1 MRLYLVDGTYELF
14 RSYYGLLRDSDR
26 GRSGGSVG
34 ADAASA
40 QPLAAVQGLVQSLL
54 SLLRRDAVTH
64 IAVAFD
70 HVIES
75 FRNDLFHG
83 YKSSAGVP
91 EELLAQFE
99 PAEAAVDAL
108 GIVVWPMIEFEAD
121 DAIATA
127 ADRWRGDVEVER
139 IVICSP
145 DKDLTQV
152 VGGTVI
158 TRNRMREEELDES
171 GVVAK
176 FGVPPSSIPD
186 YLALVGDSAD
196 GIPGVER
203 WGAKSAAALLAE
215 YGDIDSIPA
224 DPTSWEVTVRGREA
238 LSANLASAADD
249 VRLYR
254 TLATLRRDVPLTESL
269 ADLEWQGVPRAAF
282 LSLCSRIGAPELVSR
297 PHRWIRLP
305 GNDEEEQPR
314 EER

>member
-14 RSYYGLLRDSDR
+14 RSYYGALRDSDR
-26 GRSGGSVG
+26 GRSGGS
-34 ADAASA
+34 ASGEA
-40 QPLAAVQGLVQSLL
+40 TGPDLFAAVHGLVQSLL
-54 SLLRRDAVTH
+54 SLLRRDAVSH

-75 FRNDLFHG
+75 FRNDLFAG

-91 EELLAQFE
+91 QDLLDQFE

-121 DAIATA
+121 DALATA
-127 ADRWRGDVEVER
+127 ADRWRGDADVER

-145 DKDLTQV
+145 DKDLAQV
-152 VGGTVI
+152 VGGKVI
-158 TRNRMREEELDES
+158 ARNRMREEELDEQ

-176 FGVPPSSIPD
+176 FGVSPASIPD

-203 WGAKSAAALLAE
+203 WGAKSAATLLAH

-224 DPTSWEVTVRGREA
+224 DPATWEVGVRGRDA
-238 LSANLASAADD
+238 LAANLGSAADD

-254 TLATLRRDVPLTESL
+254 LLATLRRDVPLGESL
-269 ADLEWQGVPRAAF
+269 AELEWQGVPRAAY
-282 LSLCSRIGAPELVSR
+282 LALCSRIGAPELVNR
-297 PHRWIRLP
+297 PHRWSGLP
-305 GNDEEEQPR
+305 GEGEDEEQ
-314 EER
+314 